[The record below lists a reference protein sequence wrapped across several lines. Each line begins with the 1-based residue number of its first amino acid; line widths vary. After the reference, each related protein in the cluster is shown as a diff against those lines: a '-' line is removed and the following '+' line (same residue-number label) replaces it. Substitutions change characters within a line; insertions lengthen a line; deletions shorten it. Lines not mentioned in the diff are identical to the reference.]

1 MKQHLNPKEAEAV
14 FMKALAEWKSSGSKE
29 AWRVMWER
37 VVECCRAIAIYKCPG
52 FPMVDDRAM
61 DASIH
66 VMELIGRNYTPNSG
80 SLSKFCSYP
89 VTAALYGPKA
99 VREDSEACVDDENF
113 PCEDYDNEIP
123 NWVEYEGGHFDMN
136 ELMEMARNTG
146 VAFATILKDFKK
158 LADETDLRYDEII
171 ELLKEHYSLTVN
183 ITHIERR

>member
-52 FPMVDDRAM
+52 FSTVDDRAM

-66 VMELIGRNYTPNSG
+66 VMELISRNYTPNKG

-99 VREDSEACVDDENF
+99 VAADSESSFDENF
-113 PCEDYDNEIP
+113 AEDVEEETNS
-123 NWVEYEGGHFDMN
+123 WVEYEGGYFDMN
-136 ELMEMARNTG
+136 ELMEMSRNTG
-146 VAFATILKDFKK
+146 IAFATILKDFKK
-158 LADETDLRYDEII
+158 LSDNTDLGYDEII
-171 ELLKEHYSLTVN
+171 ELLKEHYSESSLN
-183 ITHIERR
+183 NC